1 MIKIQNYTFDEL
13 SVTFVDPQIIIRI
26 PATVPFDDLENA
38 LHEANNTFVYND
50 KTYSEYEKL
59 ISIAKEPTTIEDI
72 DYIYVII
79 LETTSD
85 PSSVIVGTRITIET
99 AHEIRDAIEHMVQ
112 NVPDESAEEYIW
124 AFPEW
129 KNETAYKVKD
139 RVVYLGY
146 LYACLQAHTSQ
157 ADWTPDV
164 AASLWA
170 KVINVTPTGEIP
182 VWTQPTSTNPYMKG
196 DKVYYP
202 TENDAI
208 YESTIDNNVWSPRDY
223 PQGWK
228 VVE

>member
-1 MIKIQNYTFDEL
+1 MIKIQDYTFDEL

-38 LHEANNTFVYND
+38 LHETNNAFVYND

-85 PSSVIVGTRITIET
+85 PASVIVGTRVTIET
-99 AHEIRDAIEHMVQ
+99 AHEIRESIEHMVQ
-112 NVPDESAEEYIW
+112 TVPDESAEQYMW
-124 AFPEW
+124 AFPAW
-129 KNETAYKVKD
+129 KTDTVYKVKD

-146 LYACLQAHTSQ
+146 LYACLQDHKSQ
-157 ADWTPDV
+157 VDWTPDV
-164 AASLWA
+164 AVSLWA